1 MGGSFHGRENDMNEL
16 ANDIAR
22 IAVEYD
28 YYNIADDMEDG
39 ADALLFAYHSTVRA
53 FENGEARYV
62 LEWLR
67 ELLCELPDIEGRKW
81 DEVYMAFCSVESNF
95 WDDIH
100 GEGTKLPPL
109 RTMSDEE
116 VHKVL
121 FGF

>member
-1 MGGSFHGRENDMNEL
+1 MHEL
-16 ANDIAR
+16 ANDIAN

-28 YYNIADDMEDG
+28 YYNIVDDMEDG

-67 ELLCELPDIEGRKW
+67 ELLCELPEGGKW
-81 DEVYMAFCSVESNF
+81 HEVYMAFCSVESYF
-95 WDDIH
+95 LDDIH